1 MFGYMSI
8 TISIIV
14 ITCLISIAGFS
25 NPKIIDELIFW
36 PPAITNHHQYYRFVT
51 CGFIHANFMHLAFNM
66 FTLYFFGRVM
76 EVYYMGRLGLQHYY
90 FFILYIGALIFSV
103 LPTYLKQKNN
113 YEYRSLGAS
122 GAVSAVLFAFILLD
136 PWQTILVFFIPLP
149 AIIYAVLFLVY
160 VAKGGRSHQSRCAF
174 LRGIVWRC
182 LYDRCS
188 PARGQYLYERVIPS
202 ALQYVIFFLFA
213 P

>member
-1 MFGYMSI
+1 
-8 TISIIV
+8 
-14 ITCLISIAGFS
+14 
-25 NPKIIDELIFW
+25 
-36 PPAITNHHQYYRFVT
+36 
-51 CGFIHANFMHLAFNM
+51 MHLAFNM

-160 VAKGGRSHQSRCAF
+160 SMYMSRKGADHINHDAHFYGALFGVVFTIAVRPHVVNIFMNELSHPHF
-174 LRGIVWRC
+174 NM
-182 LYDRCS
+182 
-188 PARGQYLYERVIPS
+188 
-202 ALQYVIFFLFA
+202 
-213 P
+213 